1 MNRIDVRFEQL
12 EKRARRALI
21 PFVTAGY
28 PTPEATV
35 PVLKAAVEAG
45 ADLLEIGMP
54 FSDVMAD
61 GPVIQKAC
69 AQALEQGTDLN
80 EVLAMVAGFRRDDAH
95 TPIILMG
102 YANPIERRG
111 LARFCSEAASAGV
124 DGLLVVD
131 VPVEEAAELHSELAR
146 HGLHQIFLVAPTTGE
161 TRLARTAGLAGG
173 FLYYVSL
180 KGVTGAASL
189 DVAAVAPAVEQV
201 RRTAGLPVA
210 VGFGIR
216 TPEQAAAVA
225 ATADAVVIGSALV
238 ERLGQAD
245 SVAEAAEAAR
255 AYLAPIRRSMDNIQ
269 SVQDD
274 TVSA

>member
-12 EKRARRALI
+12 KKRSRRALV
-21 PFVTAGY
+21 PFITAGY
-28 PTPEATV
+28 PTPDATV

-61 GPVIQKAC
+61 GPVIQEAC
-69 AQALEQGTDLN
+69 ARALEQGTGLS
-80 EVLAMVAGFRRDDAH
+80 EVLAMVAEFRREDAH
-95 TPIILMG
+95 TPIVLMG

-111 LARFCSEAASAGV
+111 LVRFCSAAAKAGV

-131 VPVEEAAELHSELAR
+131 VPVEEAVELQAELAR
-146 HGLHQIFLVAPTTGE
+146 HDLHQIFLVAPTTGAA
-161 TRLARTAGLAGG
+161 RLARTAELAGG

-201 RRTAGLPVA
+201 RQTTGLPVA

-245 SVAEAAEAAR
+245 SVAAAAEAAR
-255 AYLAPIRRSMDNIQ
+255 AYLAPIRRSMDNTD

-274 TVSA
+274 AVSL